1 MSNKDND
8 ERINKKKLNSNISK
22 KKLNTASKLKTSIG
36 GLANNLKA
44 LGETNKKRNT
54 LGVKKYKNNNN
65 SNSNSN
71 NNSNNINYN
80 NINYN
85 NIYYNNYSNSNRY
98 GRTIKNGKMNE
109 NLGKKATS
117 NEIRNNKRQNNKLQ
131 DNNNTIDK
139 GDDNFSNYRYE
150 YGIKNTN
157 KEKIEK
163 EIDEKEKEEHLRAR
177 QIVLDRRHREK
188 LIKEEEERQKKEKE
202 IKEKEEKERKE
213 REERERKERIEKER
227 KEIEREKRE
236 KERKEREMKEKKE
249 KEEKEKKEKEEK
261 EKKEKE
267 EKEKKEKEEKE
278 KKEKEEKEKKE
289 KEEKEKKEKDI
300 KSNISLNIDKSDIQ
314 KIISSEIG
322 FRNLGN
328 TCFMNTCLQNLIH
341 TEYFIQMLFSKSYLI
356 SDKTPISQKFME
368 LCKEFIS
375 TSSSACSPDDFKREF
390 GYKHRMFSGY
400 RQQDT
405 QEFCRFLLEDMNS
418 ELNEVKSPAPY
429 KELSTL
435 DKTKEQCDK
444 EFDELFRKRENSL
457 IIDVFYAQLIN
468 IFKCT
473 CNFETY
479 SFQKILDFPLLLQ
492 KNRPISIEELLNEY
506 FEGES
511 IEFGTKCEKCGKKT
525 VHEKKV
531 KISQLPNVLILS
543 LQRINE
549 RTGTKNDCTVSF
561 PDELDLSKY
570 IEHECWKE
578 NKAKYTLYG
587 IGNHSGSLNFGHY
600 YAYIKI
606 KINSINEGKWY
617 EYNDSIVS
625 PHIYSTNSSSTAY
638 VLFYK
643 K

>member
-1 MSNKDND
+1 MSNKDKD
-8 ERINKKKLNSNISK
+8 ESINKN
-22 KKLNTASKLKTSIG
+22 KLKSNKSKTKVSSQTSNMKQTTG
-36 GLANNLKA
+36 VGLTKNLKVLA
-44 LGETNKKRNT
+44 ERNKTET
-54 LGVKKYKNNNN
+54 KKYNNNN
-65 SNSNSN
+65 IIN
-71 NNSNNINYN
+71 NNNNN
-80 NINYN
+80 NNFN
-85 NIYYNNYSNSNRY
+85 SRYSKPFR
-98 GRTIKNGKMNE
+98 NE
-109 NLGKKATS
+109 KDKVNEIGGKKTS
-117 NEIRNNKRQNNKLQ
+117 NGNRNKRQNTNKLK
-131 DNNNTIDK
+131 NSVNVNSIDK
-139 GDDNFSNYRYE
+139 GNDYSNYYGYE
-150 YGIKNTN
+150 LGINNTN
-157 KEKIEK
+157 KEVIKK
-163 EIDEKEKEEHLRAR
+163 EIDEKAKEDLRAR
-177 QIVLDRRHREK
+177 QIILDRKRREK
-188 LIKEEEERQKKEKE
+188 LIKEYEEREKKEKE
-202 IKEKEEKERKE
+202 MKEKEEKEREE
-213 REERERKERIEKER
+213 REERERQQRIEKER
-227 KEIEREKRE
+227 KEREREKRE
-236 KERKEREMKEKKE
+236 KERKEREMKEQKEKEEKERKE

-267 EKEKKEKEEKE
+267 EKEKEEK
-278 KKEKEEKEKKE
+278 
-289 KEEKEKKEKDI
+289 DT
-300 KSNISLNIDKSDIQ
+300 KSNINLNIDKSDIQ
-314 KIISSEIG
+314 KIITSEIG

-341 TEYFIQMLFSKSYLI
+341 TEYFIQMLFSKSNLI
-356 SDKTPISQKFME
+356 SDKTPISQKFTE

-375 TSSSACSPDDFKREF
+375 TSSSAISPDDFKREF
-390 GYKHRMFSGY
+390 GHKHSMFSGY

-418 ELNEVKSPAPY
+418 ELNEVKHPAPY

-457 IIDVFYAQLIN
+457 IMDVFYAQLIN

-492 KNRPISIEELLNEY
+492 KNKSISIEELLNEY

-525 VHEKKV
+525 VHEKQV
-531 KISQLPNVLILS
+531 KISQPPNVLILS

-549 RTGTKNDCTVSF
+549 RTGTKNDCQVSF

-570 IEHECWKE
+570 IENECWKE

-606 KINSINEGKWY
+606 KLNSINEGKWY

-625 PHIYSTNSSSTAY
+625 PHTYSTNSSSTAY

-643 K
+643 KNK

>member
-1 MSNKDND
+1 MSNKDKD
-8 ERINKKKLNSNISK
+8 ESINKN
-22 KKLNTASKLKTSIG
+22 KLKSNKSKTKVFSQTLNMKHTAG
-36 GLANNLKA
+36 VGLTKNLKVLA
-44 LGETNKKRNT
+44 EKNKNGT
-54 LGVKKYKNNNN
+54 KKYNNNN
-65 SNSNSN
+65 IIN
-71 NNSNNINYN
+71 NNNNN
-80 NINYN
+80 NF
-85 NIYYNNYSNSNRY
+85 NSNRY
-98 GRTIKNGKMNE
+98 SKPFRNE
-109 NLGKKATS
+109 KDKVNEIGGKKSS
-117 NEIRNNKRQNNKLQ
+117 NGNKNKRQNTNKLK
-131 DNNNTIDK
+131 NSVNVNSIDK
-139 GDDNFSNYRYE
+139 GNDYFNNYGYDL
-150 YGIKNTN
+150 GINNIN
-157 KEKIEK
+157 KEEIKK
-163 EIDEKEKEEHLRAR
+163 EIDEKAKEDLRAR
-177 QIVLDRRHREK
+177 QIILDRKRREK
-188 LIKEEEERQKKEKE
+188 LIKEHEERQKKEKE
-202 IKEKEEKERKE
+202 MKEKEEKEREE
-213 REERERKERIEKER
+213 REERERQERIEKER
-227 KEIEREKRE
+227 KEKEREKRE
-236 KERKEREMKEKKE
+236 KERKEREMKEQKEKEEKERKE

-267 EKEKKEKEEKE
+267 EKEKG
-278 KKEKEEKEKKE
+278 
-289 KEEKEKKEKDI
+289 EKDT
-300 KSNISLNIDKSDIQ
+300 KSNINLNIDKSDIQ
-314 KIISSEIG
+314 KIITSEIG

-341 TEYFIQMLFSKSYLI
+341 TEYFIQMLFSKSNLI
-356 SDKTPISQKFME
+356 SDKTPISQKFTE

-375 TSSSACSPDDFKREF
+375 TSSSAISPDDFKREF

-418 ELNEVKSPAPY
+418 ELNEVKHPAPY

-457 IIDVFYAQLIN
+457 IMDVFYAQLIN

-492 KNRPISIEELLNEY
+492 KNKSISIEELLNEY

-525 VHEKKV
+525 VHEKQV
-531 KISQLPNVLILS
+531 KISQPPNVLILS

-549 RTGTKNDCTVSF
+549 RTGTKNDCQVSF

-570 IEHECWKE
+570 IENECWKE

-606 KINSINEGKWY
+606 KLNSINEGKWY

-625 PHIYSTNSSSTAY
+625 PHTYSTNSSSTAY

-643 K
+643 KNK

>member
-1 MSNKDND
+1 MSNKDKD
-8 ERINKKKLNSNISK
+8 ESINKNKLKSNKSKTKVFSQTSNRKQTTGIELTKNLKVLAERNKNGTKKYNNKNIS
-22 KKLNTASKLKTSIG
+22 
-36 GLANNLKA
+36 
-44 LGETNKKRNT
+44 
-54 LGVKKYKNNNN
+54 NNNN
-65 SNSNSN
+65 N
-71 NNSNNINYN
+71 
-80 NINYN
+80 N
-85 NIYYNNYSNSNRY
+85 NIYNSNRY
-98 GRTIKNGKMNE
+98 SKPIRDEKDKLNE
-109 NLGKKATS
+109 IGGKKVS
-117 NEIRNNKRQNNKLQ
+117 NGIRNKRQNTNKIK
-131 DNNNTIDK
+131 NSVNSIDK
-139 GDDNFSNYRYE
+139 GSDNTNNYGYDSR
-150 YGIKNTN
+150 IKDTN
-157 KEKIEK
+157 KEEIKK
-163 EIDEKEKEEHLRAR
+163 EIDEKTKEDLRAR
-177 QIVLDRRHREK
+177 QIILDRKRREK
-188 LIKEEEERQKKEKE
+188 MIKDYEESQKKEKE
-202 IKEKEEKERKE
+202 MKEKEEKEKEE
-213 REERERKERIEKER
+213 REERERQERLEKER
-227 KEIEREKRE
+227 KEKEREERE

-267 EKEKKEKEEKE
+267 EKEEKE
-278 KKEKEEKEKKE
+278 KKEKQ
-289 KEEKEKKEKDI
+289 EKDNNT
-300 KSNISLNIDKSDIQ
+300 KSNINLNIDKSDIQ
-314 KIISSEIG
+314 KIITSEIG

-341 TEYFIQMLFSKSYLI
+341 TEYFIQMLFSKSNLI
-356 SDKTPISQKFME
+356 SDKTPISQKFIE
-368 LCKEFIS
+368 LCKDFIS
-375 TSSSACSPDDFKREF
+375 TSSSAISPDDFKREF
-390 GYKHRMFSGY
+390 GYKHLMFSGY

-418 ELNEVKSPAPY
+418 ELNEVKHPAPY

-457 IIDVFYAQLIN
+457 IMDVFYAQLIN

-492 KNRPISIEELLNEY
+492 KNKSISIEELLNEY

-525 VHEKKV
+525 VHEKQV
-531 KISQLPNVLILS
+531 KISQPPNVLILS

-549 RTGTKNDCTVSF
+549 RTGTKNDCQVSF
-561 PDELDLSKY
+561 PDELDLSKF

-606 KINSINEGKWY
+606 KLNSINEGKWY

-625 PHIYSTNSSSTAY
+625 PHTYSTNSSSTAY

-643 K
+643 KNK

>member
-1 MSNKDND
+1 MSNKDKD
-8 ERINKKKLNSNISK
+8 ESINKN
-22 KKLNTASKLKTSIG
+22 KLKSNKSKTKVFSQTLNMKHTAG
-36 GLANNLKA
+36 VGLTKNLKVLA
-44 LGETNKKRNT
+44 EKNKNGT
-54 LGVKKYKNNNN
+54 KKYNNNN
-65 SNSNSN
+65 IIN
-71 NNSNNINYN
+71 NNNNN
-80 NINYN
+80 NNF
-85 NIYYNNYSNSNRY
+85 NSNRY
-98 GRTIKNGKMNE
+98 SKPFRNE
-109 NLGKKATS
+109 KDKVNEIGGKKSS
-117 NEIRNNKRQNNKLQ
+117 NGNKNKRQNTNKLK
-131 DNNNTIDK
+131 NSVNVNSIDK
-139 GDDNFSNYRYE
+139 GNDYFNNYGYDL
-150 YGIKNTN
+150 GINNIN
-157 KEKIEK
+157 KEEIKK
-163 EIDEKEKEEHLRAR
+163 EIDEKAKEDLRAR
-177 QIVLDRRHREK
+177 QIILDRKRREK
-188 LIKEEEERQKKEKE
+188 LIKEHEERQKKEKE
-202 IKEKEEKERKE
+202 MKEKEEKEREE

-227 KEIEREKRE
+227 KEKEREKRE
-236 KERKEREMKEKKE
+236 KERKEREMKEQKEKEEKERKE

-267 EKEKKEKEEKE
+267 EKEKG
-278 KKEKEEKEKKE
+278 
-289 KEEKEKKEKDI
+289 EKDT
-300 KSNISLNIDKSDIQ
+300 KSNINLNIDKSDIQ
-314 KIISSEIG
+314 KIITSEIG

-341 TEYFIQMLFSKSYLI
+341 TEYFIQMLFSKSNLI
-356 SDKTPISQKFME
+356 SDKTPISQKFTE

-375 TSSSACSPDDFKREF
+375 TSSSAISPDDFKREF

-418 ELNEVKSPAPY
+418 ELNEVKHPAPY

-457 IIDVFYAQLIN
+457 IMDVFYAQLIN

-492 KNRPISIEELLNEY
+492 KNKSISIEELLNEY

-525 VHEKKV
+525 VHEKQV
-531 KISQLPNVLILS
+531 KISQPPNVLILS

-549 RTGTKNDCTVSF
+549 RTGTKNDCQVSF

-570 IEHECWKE
+570 IENECWKV

-606 KINSINEGKWY
+606 KLNSINEGKWY

-625 PHIYSTNSSSTAY
+625 PHTYSTNSSSTAY

-643 K
+643 KNK

>member
-1 MSNKDND
+1 MSNKDKD
-8 ERINKKKLNSNISK
+8 ESINKNKLKSNKSKTKVFSQTSNRKQTTGIELTKNLKVLAERNKNGTKKYNNKNIS
-22 KKLNTASKLKTSIG
+22 
-36 GLANNLKA
+36 
-44 LGETNKKRNT
+44 
-54 LGVKKYKNNNN
+54 NNNN
-65 SNSNSN
+65 N
-71 NNSNNINYN
+71 
-80 NINYN
+80 N
-85 NIYYNNYSNSNRY
+85 NIYNSNRY
-98 GRTIKNGKMNE
+98 SKPIRDEKDKLNE
-109 NLGKKATS
+109 IGGKKAS
-117 NEIRNNKRQNNKLQ
+117 NGIRNKRQNTNKIK
-131 DNNNTIDK
+131 NSVNSIDK
-139 GDDNFSNYRYE
+139 GSD
-150 YGIKNTN
+150 NTN
-157 KEKIEK
+157 NYGYDSRIKDINKEEIKK
-163 EIDEKEKEEHLRAR
+163 EIEEKTKEDLRAR
-177 QIVLDRRHREK
+177 QIILDRKRREK
-188 LIKEEEERQKKEKE
+188 MIKDYEESQKKEKE
-202 IKEKEEKERKE
+202 MKEKEEKEKEE
-213 REERERKERIEKER
+213 REERERQERLEKER
-227 KEIEREKRE
+227 KEKEREKRE

-249 KEEKEKKEKEEK
+249 KEEKERKEKEEK

-267 EKEKKEKEEKE
+267 EKEKEEKE
-278 KKEKEEKEKKE
+278 KKEKEEK
-289 KEEKEKKEKDI
+289 DNNT
-300 KSNISLNIDKSDIQ
+300 KSNINLNIEKSDIQ
-314 KIISSEIG
+314 KIITSEIG

-341 TEYFIQMLFSKSYLI
+341 TEYFIQMLFSKSNLI
-356 SDKTPISQKFME
+356 SDKTPISQKFIE

-375 TSSSACSPDDFKREF
+375 TSSSAISPDDFKREF
-390 GYKHRMFSGY
+390 GYKHLMFSGY

-418 ELNEVKSPAPY
+418 ELNEVKHPAPY

-457 IIDVFYAQLIN
+457 IMDVFYAQLIN

-492 KNRPISIEELLNEY
+492 KNKSISIEELLNEY

-525 VHEKKV
+525 V
-531 KISQLPNVLILS
+531 
-543 LQRINE
+543 RINE
-549 RTGTKNDCTVSF
+549 RTGTKNDCQVSF

-606 KINSINEGKWY
+606 KLNSINEGKWY

-625 PHIYSTNSSSTAY
+625 PHTYSTNSSSTAY

-643 K
+643 KNK

>member
-8 ERINKKKLNSNISK
+8 ESINKKKIKSNISK
-22 KKLNTASKLKTSIG
+22 TKISSQTSKVKPSTKGGFTKKMQ
-36 GLANNLKA
+36 A
-44 LGETNKKRNT
+44 LGQANKEKDTNGPK
-54 LGVKKYKNNNN
+54 KNNNI
-65 SNSNSN
+65 N
-71 NNSNNINYN
+71 NNNNNNNYN
-80 NINYN
+80 NYIYN
-85 NIYYNNYSNSNRY
+85 SCRY
-98 GRTIKNGKMNE
+98 PKPTKNEKEKLNE
-109 NLGKKATS
+109 IGGKKTS
-117 NEIRNNKRQNNKLQ
+117 HGYRNKRQNANKLKNSVNSIVKGN
-131 DNNNTIDK
+131 DYTNNY
-139 GDDNFSNYRYE
+139 GYE
-150 YGIKNTN
+150 SGIKNIN
-157 KEKIEK
+157 REEIEK
-163 EIDEKEKEEHLRAR
+163 KEINEEKEKDYQRAR
-177 QIVLDRRHREK
+177 QIILDRKKREN
-188 LIKEEEERQKKEKE
+188 LIKKEEERQKKEKE
-202 IKEKEEKERKE
+202 MKEKEEKERKE
-213 REERERKERIEKER
+213 REERERQERQERLEKER
-227 KEIEREKRE
+227 KEKEREKRE
-236 KERKEREMKEKKE
+236 QKRKEREMKEKKE

-261 EKKEKE
+261 EKEEKEKE
-267 EKEKKEKEEKE
+267 EKKKKEKEEKDNNTE
-278 KKEKEEKEKKE
+278 
-289 KEEKEKKEKDI
+289 
-300 KSNISLNIDKSDIQ
+300 SNINLNIDKSDIQ
-314 KIISSEIG
+314 KIITSEKG

-341 TEYFIQMLFSKSYLI
+341 TEYFIQMLFSKSNLI
-356 SDKTPISQKFME
+356 SDKTPISQKFAE
-368 LCKEFIS
+368 LCKEFTS
-375 TSSSACSPDDFKREF
+375 TSSSAISPDDFKREF

-418 ELNEVKSPAPY
+418 ELNEVKNPAPY

-457 IIDVFYAQLIN
+457 IMDVFYAQLIN

-492 KNRPISIEELLNEY
+492 KNKSISIEELLNEY

-511 IEFGTKCEKCGKKT
+511 IEFETKCEKCGNKT
-525 VHEKKV
+525 VHEKQV
-531 KISQLPNVLILS
+531 KISQPPNVLILS

-549 RTGTKNDCTVSF
+549 RTGTKNDCQVSF

-570 IEHECWKE
+570 IENECWKE
-578 NKAKYTLYG
+578 NRAKYTLYG

-625 PHIYSTNSSSTAY
+625 PHTYSTNSSSTAY

-643 K
+643 KNK

>member
-1 MSNKDND
+1 MSNKDKD
-8 ERINKKKLNSNISK
+8 ESINKNKLKSNKSKTKVFSQTSNRKQTTGIELTKNLKVLAERNKNGTKKYNNKNIS
-22 KKLNTASKLKTSIG
+22 
-36 GLANNLKA
+36 
-44 LGETNKKRNT
+44 
-54 LGVKKYKNNNN
+54 NNNN
-65 SNSNSN
+65 K
-71 NNSNNINYN
+71 
-80 NINYN
+80 N
-85 NIYYNNYSNSNRY
+85 NIYNSNRY
-98 GRTIKNGKMNE
+98 SKPIRDEKDKLNE
-109 NLGKKATS
+109 IGGKKAS
-117 NEIRNNKRQNNKLQ
+117 NGIRNKRQNTNKIK
-131 DNNNTIDK
+131 NSVNSIDK
-139 GDDNFSNYRYE
+139 GSDNTNNYGYDSR
-150 YGIKNTN
+150 IKDTN
-157 KEKIEK
+157 KEEIKK
-163 EIDEKEKEEHLRAR
+163 EIDEKTKEDLRAR
-177 QIVLDRRHREK
+177 QIILDRKRREK
-188 LIKEEEERQKKEKE
+188 IIKDYEESQKKEKE
-202 IKEKEEKERKE
+202 MKEKEEKEKEE
-213 REERERKERIEKER
+213 REERERQERLEKER
-227 KEIEREKRE
+227 KER
-236 KERKEREMKEKKE
+236 EREMKEKKE

-261 EKKEKE
+261 EKE

-278 KKEKEEKEKKE
+278 KEEK
-289 KEEKEKKEKDI
+289 DNNT
-300 KSNISLNIDKSDIQ
+300 KSNINLNIDKSDIQ
-314 KIISSEIG
+314 KIITSEIG

-341 TEYFIQMLFSKSYLI
+341 TEYFIQMLFFKSNLI
-356 SDKTPISQKFME
+356 SDKTPISQKFAE

-375 TSSSACSPDDFKREF
+375 TSSYAISPDDFKTEF

-418 ELNEVKSPAPY
+418 ELNEVKHPAPY

-457 IIDVFYAQLIN
+457 IMDVFYAQLIN

-492 KNRPISIEELLNEY
+492 KNKSISIEELLNEY

-525 VHEKKV
+525 VHEKQV
-531 KISQLPNVLILS
+531 KISQPPNVLILS

-549 RTGTKNDCTVSF
+549 RTGTKNNCQVSF

-570 IEHECWKE
+570 IEYECWKE

-606 KINSINEGKWY
+606 KLNSINEGKWY

-625 PHIYSTNSSSTAY
+625 PHTYSTNSSSTAY

-643 K
+643 KNK

>member
-1 MSNKDND
+1 MSNKDKD
-8 ERINKKKLNSNISK
+8 ESINKN
-22 KKLNTASKLKTSIG
+22 KLKTNKSKTKVFSQTLNMKQTAG
-36 GLANNLKA
+36 VGLTKNLKVLA
-44 LGETNKKRNT
+44 ERNKNGT
-54 LGVKKYKNNNN
+54 KKYNNNN
-65 SNSNSN
+65 IIN
-71 NNSNNINYN
+71 NNNNN
-80 NINYN
+80 NF
-85 NIYYNNYSNSNRY
+85 NSNRY
-98 GRTIKNGKMNE
+98 SKPFRNEKGKVNE
-109 NLGKKATS
+109 IGGKKAS
-117 NEIRNNKRQNNKLQ
+117 NGNKNKRQNTNKLT
-131 DNNNTIDK
+131 NSVNVNSIDK
-139 GDDNFSNYRYE
+139 SNDYFNN
-150 YGIKNTN
+150 YGYDLRINNIN
-157 KEKIEK
+157 KEEIKK
-163 EIDEKEKEEHLRAR
+163 EIDEKAKEDLRAR
-177 QIVLDRRHREK
+177 QIILDRKRREK
-188 LIKEEEERQKKEKE
+188 LIKEHEERQKKEE
-202 IKEKEEKERKE
+202 EMKEKEEKEREE
-213 REERERKERIEKER
+213 REERERQERIEKER
-227 KEIEREKRE
+227 KEKEREKRE
-236 KERKEREMKEKKE
+236 KERKEREMKEQKEKEEKERKE

-267 EKEKKEKEEKE
+267 EKEKG
-278 KKEKEEKEKKE
+278 
-289 KEEKEKKEKDI
+289 EKDT
-300 KSNISLNIDKSDIQ
+300 KSNINLNIDKSDIQ
-314 KIISSEIG
+314 KIITSEIG

-341 TEYFIQMLFSKSYLI
+341 TEYFIQMLFSKSNLI
-356 SDKTPISQKFME
+356 SDKTPISQKFTE

-375 TSSSACSPDDFKREF
+375 TSSSAISPDDFKREF

-418 ELNEVKSPAPY
+418 ELNEVKHPAPY

-457 IIDVFYAQLIN
+457 IMDVFYAQLIN

-492 KNRPISIEELLNEY
+492 KNKSISIEELLNEY

-525 VHEKKV
+525 VHEKQV
-531 KISQLPNVLILS
+531 KISQPPNVLILS

-549 RTGTKNDCTVSF
+549 RTGTKNDCQVSF

-570 IEHECWKE
+570 IENECWKE

-606 KINSINEGKWY
+606 KLNSINEGKWY

-643 K
+643 KNK

>member
-1 MSNKDND
+1 MSNKDNE
-8 ERINKKKLNSNISK
+8 ERIYKNKLKSNISK
-22 KKLNTASKLKTSIG
+22 KKIVSQISKPKQ
-36 GLANNLKA
+36 GLMKRMQVLAQANK
-44 LGETNKKRNT
+44 EKDTNGTK
-54 LGVKKYKNNNN
+54 KNNNN
-65 SNSNSN
+65 NNYN
-71 NNSNNINYN
+71 NNNNIN
-80 NINYN
+80 
-85 NIYYNNYSNSNRY
+85 SNSNRY
-98 GRTIKNGKMNE
+98 SKPIRNE
-109 NLGKKATS
+109 KVNDNWGKKTTS
-117 NEIRNNKRQNNKLQ
+117 HGNRNKKPINKLKSSINSINSY
-131 DNNNTIDK
+131 DRGYNYANNY
-139 GDDNFSNYRYE
+139 GYE
-150 YGIKNTN
+150 SGIRNTN
-157 KEKIEK
+157 KEEMEK
-163 EIDEKEKEEHLRAR
+163 EMDEKAKEEHLRAK
-177 QIVLDRRHREK
+177 QIIFDRKRREK
-188 LIKEEEERQKKEKE
+188 LIKEEEERLKKEKE
-202 IKEKEEKERKE
+202 KKEKEEKERIE
-213 REERERKERIEKER
+213 REERERKERLETER
-227 KEIEREKRE
+227 KEREREKRE
-236 KERKEREMKEKKE
+236 QERKEREMKEKKE

-278 KKEKEEKEKKE
+278 KEEKEK
-289 KEEKEKKEKDI
+289 DNNT
-300 KSNISLNIDKSDIQ
+300 KSNINLNIDKSEIQ
-314 KIISSEIG
+314 KIITSEIG

-341 TEYFIQMLFSKSYLI
+341 TEYFIQMLFSKSNLI
-356 SDKTPISQKFME
+356 SDKTPISQKFTE
-368 LCKEFIS
+368 LCKEFIT
-375 TSSSACSPDDFKREF
+375 TSSSAISPDDFKREF

-418 ELNEVKSPAPY
+418 ELNEVKHPAPY

-457 IIDVFYAQLIN
+457 IMDVFYAQLIN

-492 KNRPISIEELLNEY
+492 KSRSISIEELLNEY

-511 IEFGTKCEKCGKKT
+511 IEFETKCEKCGKKT
-525 VHEKKV
+525 VHEKQV
-531 KISQLPNVLILS
+531 KISQPPNVLILS

-549 RTGTKNDCTVSF
+549 RTGTKNDCQVSF

-625 PHIYSTNSSSTAY
+625 PHTYSSNSSSTAY

-643 K
+643 KNN

>member
-1 MSNKDND
+1 MSNKDKD
-8 ERINKKKLNSNISK
+8 ESINKN
-22 KKLNTASKLKTSIG
+22 KLKSNKSKTKVFSQTLHMKQTTG
-36 GLANNLKA
+36 VGLTKNLKVLA
-44 LGETNKKRNT
+44 ERNKNGT
-54 LGVKKYKNNNN
+54 KKYNNNN
-65 SNSNSN
+65 IIN
-71 NNSNNINYN
+71 NNNNN
-80 NINYN
+80 NF
-85 NIYYNNYSNSNRY
+85 NSNRY
-98 GRTIKNGKMNE
+98 SKPFRNEKGKVNE
-109 NLGKKATS
+109 IGGKKAS
-117 NEIRNNKRQNNKLQ
+117 NGNKNKRQNTNKLT
-131 DNNNTIDK
+131 NSVNVNSIDK
-139 GDDNFSNYRYE
+139 GNDYFNNYGYDL
-150 YGIKNTN
+150 GINNIN
-157 KEKIEK
+157 KEEIKK
-163 EIDEKEKEEHLRAR
+163 EIDEKAKEDLRAR
-177 QIVLDRRHREK
+177 QIILDRKRREK
-188 LIKEEEERQKKEKE
+188 LIKEHEERQKKEKE
-202 IKEKEEKERKE
+202 MKEKEEKEREE
-213 REERERKERIEKER
+213 REERERQERIEKER
-227 KEIEREKRE
+227 KEKEREKRE
-236 KERKEREMKEKKE
+236 KERKEREMKEQKEKEEKERKE

-267 EKEKKEKEEKE
+267 EKEKEEK
-278 KKEKEEKEKKE
+278 
-289 KEEKEKKEKDI
+289 DT
-300 KSNISLNIDKSDIQ
+300 KSNINLNIDKSDIQ
-314 KIISSEIG
+314 KIITSEIG

-341 TEYFIQMLFSKSYLI
+341 TEYFIQMLFSKSNLI
-356 SDKTPISQKFME
+356 SDKTPISQKFTE

-375 TSSSACSPDDFKREF
+375 TSSSAISPDDFKREF

-418 ELNEVKSPAPY
+418 ELNEVKHPAPY

-457 IIDVFYAQLIN
+457 IMDVFYAQLIN

-492 KNRPISIEELLNEY
+492 KNKSISIEELLNEY

-525 VHEKKV
+525 VHEKQV
-531 KISQLPNVLILS
+531 KISQPPNVLILS

-549 RTGTKNDCTVSF
+549 RTGTKNDCQVSF

-570 IEHECWKE
+570 IENECWKE

-606 KINSINEGKWY
+606 KLNSINEGKWY

-625 PHIYSTNSSSTAY
+625 PHTYSTNSSSTAY

-643 K
+643 KNK